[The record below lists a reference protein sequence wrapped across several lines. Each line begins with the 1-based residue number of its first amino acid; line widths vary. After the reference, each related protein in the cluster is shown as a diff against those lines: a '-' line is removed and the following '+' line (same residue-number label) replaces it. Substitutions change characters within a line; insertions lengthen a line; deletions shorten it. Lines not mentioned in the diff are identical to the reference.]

1 MSKVK
6 TGTPKMLK
14 IDLKNGLSIFSW
26 SNIYKIL

>member
-1 MSKVK
+1 MTKIK
-6 TGTPKMLK
+6 TGTPKKMK